1 MCRKSLW
8 RGWSLQGPR
17 ASSRSPITSSPE
29 TLNWCLSWARASE
42 NVHGFVHL
50 LKLAT
55 QLPHPLYKELS
66 SEYLLG
72 LKPLGNHFLLP
83 INLTKNSSKDYS
95 KVNNMHSW
103 KEERAWCGKTWA
115 SLPSW
120 ETFWHRVHTLCT
132 LYALGLCFQTSPFP
146 GGGILSPGEAR
157 G

>member
-29 TLNWCLSWARASE
+29 TLNWCLSWARAPE

-55 QLPHPLYKELS
+55 QLPHSLYKELS

-72 LKPLGNHFLLP
+72 LKPLIFCCLLTWLKTQART
-83 INLTKNSSKDYS
+83 IRRWIICT
-95 KVNNMHSW
+95 H
-103 KEERAWCGKTWA
+103 ERKREPGVERLEPHCLLGK
-115 SLPSW
+115 L
-120 ETFWHRVHTLCT
+120 WHRVHTLCT
-132 LYALGLCFQTSPFP
+132 LYALDLCFQTSPFP